1 MKEHRLRHHLL
12 PHLLVLCFVGLLA
25 SFKVEAY
32 KNYTVGDSLG
42 WFDNTEKPN
51 LNYQKW
57 AASKNFSLGDF
68 LLFNTNTNHSVVQTY
83 NETVYELCDDNGSE
97 GNDTIEWSNL
107 DPSNTAT
114 QLVTVPVPLLKEGT
128 SYFFSSDYD
137 GDQCKNGMH
146 FKINVT
152 HGRGL
157 PESLK
162 SPDEQAPAPNSPDV
176 SGDDVVPDT
185 IVPANFD
192 NPKDMSDSDN
202 DKVDS
207 GSISLHL
214 KFLEGKLNGILIF
227 LGVVCL
233 YF

>member
-1 MKEHRLRHHLL
+1 MNA
-12 PHLLVLCFVGLLA
+12 V
-25 SFKVEAY
+25 
-32 KNYTVGDSLG
+32 
-42 WFDNTEKPN
+42 
-51 LNYQKW
+51 
-57 AASKNFSLGDF
+57 
-68 LLFNTNTNHSVVQTY
+68 FNTNTNHSVVQTY
-83 NETVYELCDDNGSE
+83 NETVYQLCDYDGSE

-152 HGRGL
+152 HGKGL

-162 SPDEQAPAPNSPDV
+162 SPEEQAPAPNSPDV

-192 NPKDMSDSDN
+192 NPKDIAESDE

-207 GSISLHL
+207 GSVSLHNL
-214 KFLEGKLNGILIF
+214 KFLEGKLNGILILF
-227 LGVVCL
+227 GMICL